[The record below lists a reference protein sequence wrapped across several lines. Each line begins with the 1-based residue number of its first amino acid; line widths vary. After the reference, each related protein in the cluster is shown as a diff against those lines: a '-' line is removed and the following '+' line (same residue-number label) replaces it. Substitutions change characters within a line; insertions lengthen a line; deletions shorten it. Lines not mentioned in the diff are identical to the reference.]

1 MHSSNSIHCVVSF
14 ARAPPLQSS
23 ACSRCSVCVC
33 FFCFSSAFGL
43 QSICELCLRE
53 SVILSPASRRKPLRI
68 QTWMASHIAKSH
80 CSQWKFTGDAAQPLF
95 AHTRTLS
102 FVHEDLF
109 EAVCGA
115 FRQVGAFGNSRL
127 PRAALR
133 APLVTPRPRRRRVAY
148 VTLLSSPRLLAVG
161 RWWLRGRSRA
171 AVAIAQH
178 GALGWANVEFAS
190 FSTQRRLLKRI
201 LISFHRGVASSS
213 FV

>member
-1 MHSSNSIHCVVSF
+1 MFTLFRLRV
-14 ARAPPLQSS
+14 
-23 ACSRCSVCVC
+23 

-68 QTWMASHIAKSH
+68 QTWVASHIAKLH

-133 APLVTPRPRRRRVAY
+133 APSCDPASAQASCCLRYVAFVAAAVGGGQVVASWSFARRRCDRSARRARLGQCGIRKFFHAAATSQAHSYIV
-148 VTLLSSPRLLAVG
+148 SSR
-161 RWWLRGRSRA
+161 RG
-171 AVAIAQH
+171 
-178 GALGWANVEFAS
+178 
-190 FSTQRRLLKRI
+190 K
-201 LISFHRGVASSS
+201 LIVRMRDAPHVI
-213 FV
+213 